1 MFMFF
6 VFVEGSFYVSC
17 TLDTRLDVIGQRLV
31 QAFSKKEVGS
41 SALRNELQS
50 TILSLPVY
58 AQTLS
63 PSPSPREDTVKWAYP
78 LFLPQKE
85 LFSNFCHMTDFSTLQ

>member
-1 MFMFF
+1 MFF
-6 VFVEGSFYVSC
+6 VFVEASFYVSC

-31 QAFSKKEVGS
+31 LAFSKKEVGS
-41 SALRNELQS
+41 SALRNEPQS
-50 TILSLPVY
+50 TILPLQVC

-78 LFLPQKE
+78 LFMPQKE
-85 LFSNFCHMTDFSTLQ
+85 LFSSFCHRTNFSTLQ